1 LHFSRESVRS
11 SYLSAIFSLN
21 NNVSQ
26 SGIFFLSFVK
36 RRFRNAKEPSFRASD
51 AAHREIRNPEKPNQ
65 YDESWIPARALF
77 TGLGR
82 MTNGDAASV
91 LRARPSISASPF
103 RPKMDINSI
112 EKLMGL

>member
-1 LHFSRESVRS
+1 MS
-11 SYLSAIFSLN
+11 SKLLFISNIFAEQQRFPIWHL
-21 NNVSQ
+21 
-26 SGIFFLSFVK
+26 FLILRK
-36 RRFRNAKEPSFRASD
+36 RRVRNAKEPSFRASD

-91 LRARPSISASPF
+91 LRVRPSISASPF